1 MMTRGMKDVIVTK
14 IHLTG
19 IFNMPLTYI
28 SCFLLIEKRFKVLDV
43 SNLTYLT
50 KNNKM
55 FLMFPVVVTDG
66 WCEL

>member
-28 SCFLLIEKRFKVLDV
+28 SCFFADRKKGSKFWL
-43 SNLTYLT
+43 
-50 KNNKM
+50 
-55 FLMFPVVVTDG
+55 
-66 WCEL
+66 

>member
-19 IFNMPLTYI
+19 IFNMPLTY
-28 SCFLLIEKRFKVLDV
+28 FMLFVGRKKLKVLV
-43 SNLTYLT
+43 VRCVTYKT

-55 FLMFPVVVTDG
+55 FLMFPVVANG